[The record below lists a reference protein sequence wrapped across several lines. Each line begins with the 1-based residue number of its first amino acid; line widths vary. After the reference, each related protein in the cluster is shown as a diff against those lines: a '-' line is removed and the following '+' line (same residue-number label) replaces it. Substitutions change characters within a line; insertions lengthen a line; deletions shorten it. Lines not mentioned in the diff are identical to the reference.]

1 MINKSDYNQFSEK
14 MDRTISVLSEQLAT
28 VRAGRANPA
37 ILDKITV
44 EYYGTETP
52 LNQVGNITIP
62 EARMLVFQPWDATVL
77 KAAEKA
83 IQKSDIGINPNNDG
97 KTLKL
102 IFPPLTEER
111 RVALTKQVKKYG
123 EDAKTAIRNIRR
135 DAIDY
140 FKNMKKKNEITEDE
154 QKEAEKEIQ
163 NITDKHIA
171 QIDKVIAN
179 KEKELMEI

>member
-1 MINKSDYNQFSEK
+1 M
-14 MDRTISVLSEQLAT
+14 
-28 VRAGRANPA
+28 
-37 ILDKITV
+37 
-44 EYYGTETP
+44 
-52 LNQVGNITIP
+52 
-62 EARMLVFQPWDATVL
+62 L

-102 IFPPLTEER
+102 VFPPLTEER
-111 RVALTKQVKKYG
+111 RIALTKQVKKYG
-123 EDAKTAIRNIRR
+123 EDAKIATRNIRR
-135 DAIDY
+135 DAMEH
-140 FKNMKKKNEITEDE
+140 FKNLKKKSEITEDE

-171 QIDKVIAN
+171 QIDKVISA